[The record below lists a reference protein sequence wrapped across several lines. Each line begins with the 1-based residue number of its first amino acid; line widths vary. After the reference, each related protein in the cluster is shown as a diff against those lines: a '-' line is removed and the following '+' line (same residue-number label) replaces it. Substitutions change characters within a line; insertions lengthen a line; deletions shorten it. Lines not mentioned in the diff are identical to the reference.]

1 MADLEMMQGDEHE
14 DLAGWVLGALNPKE
28 AARFQAHLE
37 TCQECQ
43 DSAAELGPAAQLLK
57 TAGSAA
63 EAPAGVSAEAPAGVS
78 ADQKPTVNLK
88 RPGDLTPT
96 VNLRLPTPR
105 APEVVLEPPADLEER
120 TLARVRQAAEKR
132 AGRTGR
138 WHRASYRWAAAAA
151 AVVVVAGGAT
161 AITLAESGPAAAF
174 TIPMQA
180 RDGSSATG
188 KAVAHHTASG
198 WSISMTVSHLKPL
211 PSGQFYE
218 CWYSSP
224 DSTRVQPSLITAGTF
239 TVGANG
245 NATVQMW
252 SAADPRIFPIMEITA
267 ESSGDA
273 AQHGQVIL
281 SGHAQA

>member
-1 MADLEMMQGDEHE
+1 MADLEMMQGGEHE
-14 DLAGWVLGALNPKE
+14 DLAGWVLGALNLKE

-57 TAGSAA
+57 TAGPAA
-63 EAPAGVSAEAPAGVS
+63 EAP
-78 ADQKPTVNLK
+78 ADQKPTVNLE

-105 APEVVLEPPADLEER
+105 KPEAALEPPADLEER

-132 AGRTGR
+132 AGRTSR

-161 AITLAESGPAAAF
+161 AITLAESAPAAAF

-211 PSGQFYE
+211 QAGQFYE

-224 DSTRVQPSLITAGTF
+224 DSTRVQPILITAGTF
-239 TVGANG
+239 TVGASG
-245 NATVQMW
+245 NATMQMW
-252 SAADPRIFPIMEITA
+252 SAADPRQFPTMEITE
-267 ESSGDA
+267 ESPGDA

>member
-43 DSAAELGPAAQLLK
+43 DSAAELGPTAQLLK

-63 EAPAGVSAEAPAGVS
+63 EAPADQKPTEAP

-96 VNLRLPTPR
+96 VNLRLPAPR
-105 APEVVLEPPADLEER
+105 EPAAALEPPADLEER

-161 AITLAESGPAAAF
+161 AITLAESAPAAAF

-211 PSGQFYE
+211 RAGQFYE

-224 DSTRVQPSLITAGTF
+224 DSTRVQPILITAGTF
-239 TVGANG
+239 TVDANG
-245 NATVQMW
+245 NGTMQMW
-252 SAADPRIFPIMEITA
+252 SAADPRQFPTMEITE
-267 ESSGDA
+267 ESPGDA

>member
-1 MADLEMMQGDEHE
+1 MADLEMMQGGEHE
-14 DLAGWVLGALNPKE
+14 DLAGWVLGALSPKE

-43 DSAAELGPAAQLLK
+43 DSAAELGPTAQLLK
-57 TAGSAA
+57 AAGPAAEGPA
-63 EAPAGVSAEAPAGVS
+63 EAPGEGP

-105 APEVVLEPPADLEER
+105 EPEAVLDPPADLEER
-120 TLARVRQAAEKR
+120 TLARVRQAAGKR

-180 RDGSSATG
+180 RDGSGATG
-188 KAVAHHTASG
+188 KASAHHTASG

-211 PSGQFYE
+211 PAGQFYE

-224 DSTRVQPSLITAGTF
+224 DSTRVQPMLITAGTF
-239 TVGANG
+239 TVNANG
-245 NATVQMW
+245 NATMQMW
-252 SAADPRIFPIMEITA
+252 SAADPRQFPIMEITE
-267 ESSGDA
+267 ESPGDA